1 MTLKTF
7 HFAGVASMNVT
18 MGVPRLKEI
27 INAAGK
33 INTPLITAKLIY
45 PNDKI
50 GAKIVRAR
58 IEKTYLKDIIN
69 YIKEVYSS
77 KGPYLNIMISE
88 EAVNNLHL
96 NISIQEIRLR
106 IFQTLKS
113 KYKLK
118 EDNVI
123 IKKNW
128 KL

>member
-45 PNDKI
+45 DSDKI

-58 IEKTYLKDIIN
+58 IEKTYLKDITN
-69 YIKEVYSS
+69 YIREVYSN

-96 NISIQEIRLR
+96 NISI
-106 IFQTLKS
+106 
-113 KYKLK
+113 
-118 EDNVI
+118 
-123 IKKNW
+123 
-128 KL
+128 